1 MPTPLISSYS
11 ALSQLQ
17 NLSKWKEL
25 TNMEKL
31 TFGIAMLRDV
41 NFNSNELLRN
51 NYLLDALGINDLRIS
66 SNPNYE
72 ESINNLV
79 KKFRSQSQYGA
90 HEKQNISEKINHMD
104 SKVVSEFSN
113 LCLELID
120 KTRNINKD
128 SHNFSHDK
136 LLEYATNFNANGYLV
151 IEGFFDDILISNLD
165 NALARIELYES
176 KTTGHLYANGKIQ
189 RCYNLVSKDP
199 IFRELLKNNDLNNLL
214 NILFDRQTL
223 HDKYYLSSMQSNTI
237 SFGAPNQPWH
247 VDNNTPE
254 PLANW
259 LMRIQCIVNLTD
271 FTNQNGGSYIYP
283 KSHTFCRIP
292 PETLPKHE
300 ERNTVQISCPKGSLI
315 LWDGRTW
322 HKAGNNKT
330 KEKRRAILNCYAS
343 SVLREVCME
352 EDFSKVMPDEVKSK
366 LTLTEKRILGFN
378 HGIKKGALNIQ
389 PE

>member
-128 SHNFSHDK
+128 SHNF
-136 LLEYATNFNANGYLV
+136 
-151 IEGFFDDILISNLD
+151 
-165 NALARIELYES
+165 
-176 KTTGHLYANGKIQ
+176 
-189 RCYNLVSKDP
+189 
-199 IFRELLKNNDLNNLL
+199 
-214 NILFDRQTL
+214 
-223 HDKYYLSSMQSNTI
+223 
-237 SFGAPNQPWH
+237 
-247 VDNNTPE
+247 
-254 PLANW
+254 
-259 LMRIQCIVNLTD
+259 
-271 FTNQNGGSYIYP
+271 
-283 KSHTFCRIP
+283 
-292 PETLPKHE
+292 
-300 ERNTVQISCPKGSLI
+300 
-315 LWDGRTW
+315 
-322 HKAGNNKT
+322 
-330 KEKRRAILNCYAS
+330 
-343 SVLREVCME
+343 
-352 EDFSKVMPDEVKSK
+352 
-366 LTLTEKRILGFN
+366 
-378 HGIKKGALNIQ
+378 
-389 PE
+389 